1 MHHEIPSSQT
11 QLDWRRIHALGLPS
25 GSIRALLAI
34 LVFATVWAL
43 LLIRP
48 SEEIP
53 NYLGDLLFIIMGHYF
68 AARRRVL
75 DEQDPGPP
83 PLFLPRGSVRLLLL
97 AGSIAVAVLLF
108 RRGQLTS
115 LDQNPGVVA
124 LLLVG
129 GFLLGVAMNIVMT
142 WWRERGHRPPRFVE
156 DLRAVVSLAAGGLL
170 AFLVLNHVLLVL
182 PPASIDNQL
191 STWIHLGHLRPEQV
205 LAALVGFYFGSR
217 S

>member
-1 MHHEIPSSQT
+1 MPHETPSPET
-11 QLDWRRIHALGLPS
+11 PVDWRRMHALGLPS

-48 SEEIP
+48 SEQIP

-75 DEQDPGPP
+75 DEPDPGPP
-83 PLFLPRGSVRLLLL
+83 PLFLPRGSVRFLLI

-108 RRGQLTS
+108 RRGELTS
-115 LDQNPGVVA
+115 LDRNPGVVA
-124 LLLVG
+124 LLLIG
-129 GFLLGVAMNIVMT
+129 GFLLGVAMNSVMT

-156 DLRAVVSLAAGGLL
+156 DLRAVISLAAGGLL
-170 AFLVLNHVLLVL
+170 AFLVLNHVLLIV
-182 PPASIDNQL
+182 PPENIDSQV
-191 STWIHLGHLRPEQV
+191 SAWAHLGQIRPEQV
-205 LAALVGFYFGSR
+205 LAAVVGFYFGSR

>member
-1 MHHEIPSSQT
+1 MLHEIPSSET

-68 AARRRVL
+68 AARRRVQ
-75 DEQDPGPP
+75 DDQDPGPP

-108 RRGQLTS
+108 RRGQLTA

-129 GFLLGVAMNIVMT
+129 GFLLGVGMNTVMT

-170 AFLVLNHVLLVL
+170 AFLVLNHVFLVL
-182 PPASIDNQL
+182 PPASIDTQL
-191 STWIHLGHLRPEQV
+191 LTWVHLGHLRPEQI
-205 LAALVGFYFGSR
+205 LAAVVGFYFGSR